1 MQTLD
6 SSLAFYS
13 LQHAEQAL
21 KDANR
26 WFNHL
31 MDESIAFQRAMLDF
45 ELKPMEV
52 DDAVALWF
60 PVVTATSQGVAS
72 HSRKPKRAAVTA
84 VSGRRSSKTSAP
96 APLETVTPVV
106 AKTPKARSA
115 AKTTPTPTL
124 VDAGPSEVLINDLKL
139 IAGIGPGL
147 EKKLNAAGITS
158 YAQIAALTATEITRL
173 ERDVVKFAGRITRDD
188 WIGQAQQLL
197 GQ

>member
-13 LQHAEQAL
+13 LERAEQAL
-21 KDANR
+21 KDSSR

-45 ELKPMEV
+45 EIKPMGV

-60 PVVTATSQGVAS
+60 PVVTATTKGQPKSS
-72 HSRKPKRAAVTA
+72 HAKRAVRTA
-84 VSGRRSSKTSAP
+84 TPSRRTTKTKASAS
-96 APLETVTPVV
+96 LETVSPLISKAPEPSPV
-106 AKTPKARSA
+106 ATKPA
-115 AKTTPTPTL
+115 
-124 VDAGPSEVLINDLKL
+124 EVLVNDLKA

-158 YAQIAALTATEITRL
+158 YVQIAALTSEEITRL

-188 WIGQAQQLL
+188 WIGQAKQLL
-197 GQ
+197 A